1 MYLGLTLFDRIIF
14 GDKYRGII
22 NINIFDPRRFNYTVF
37 RVARALKKLDKTLTR
52 KSQLVLN
59 FNSFS

>member
-22 NINIFDPRRFNYTVF
+22 NINIFDPHRFNYT
-37 RVARALKKLDKTLTR
+37 VARALKKLDKTLTR

-59 FNSFS
+59 FHSFS